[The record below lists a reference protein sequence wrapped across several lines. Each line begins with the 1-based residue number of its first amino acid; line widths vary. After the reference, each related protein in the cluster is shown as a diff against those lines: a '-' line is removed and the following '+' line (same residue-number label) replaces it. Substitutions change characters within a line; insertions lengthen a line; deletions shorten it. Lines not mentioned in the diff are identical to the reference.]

1 MDKVLEALVKEE
13 EALALLLEELP
24 GLSGNIDS
32 LRKFLID
39 FFLNTVDHRIIFFFN
54 AIRLLRVREEEEDTV
69 RKAIS
74 ERVEMDKKIGL
85 KLGFTPEVLK
95 ALRLCIAKKTFNSEE
110 VKKWRKKLLALK
122 E

>member
-13 EALALLLEELP
+13 EALSLLLEELP

-39 FFLNTVDHRIIFFFN
+39 FFLNTIEFRRFFFLFD
-54 AIRLLRVREEEEDTV
+54 AIISPEEEEDKI

-74 ERVEMDKKIGL
+74 ERVKMDKKIGL

-95 ALRLCIAKKTFNSEE
+95 ALRLCIAKKTFNREE
-110 VKKWRKKLLALK
+110 VEKWRKKLLALK